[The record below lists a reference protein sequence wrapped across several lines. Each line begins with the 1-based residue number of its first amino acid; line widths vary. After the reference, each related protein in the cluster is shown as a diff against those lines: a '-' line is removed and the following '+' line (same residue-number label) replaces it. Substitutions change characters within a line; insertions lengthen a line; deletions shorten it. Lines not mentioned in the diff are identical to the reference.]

1 LVHLQRPQNKVKFP
15 IVFNLPKTWRKG
27 LKTAR
32 EVYMSIVRTEIT
44 LKNAIDVGNVK
55 RGYITEEQVRTL
67 TVNALADTGAWT
79 LVINEEICQK
89 LGLELLGPEPGVL
102 ADGSTIVY
110 QITDGVEVH
119 WKNRR
124 TICPALVVP
133 GANEI
138 LFGALPMEGMDLM
151 VHPRKEEVVGAHGD
165 TALYTLK

>member
-1 LVHLQRPQNKVKFP
+1 MSTVK
-15 IVFNLPKTWRKG
+15 
-27 LKTAR
+27 
-32 EVYMSIVRTEIT
+32 TEIT
-44 LKNAIDVGNVK
+44 LKNAVDVGNAT
-55 RGYITEEQVRTL
+55 RGYITDAQVRSL
-67 TVNALADTGAWT
+67 TVQALADTGAWT
-79 LVINEEICQK
+79 LVIDEDTCQK
-89 LGLELLGPEPGVL
+89 LGLELRGPEPGVL

-133 GANEI
+133 GADEI

-165 TALYTLK
+165 TALYKLK